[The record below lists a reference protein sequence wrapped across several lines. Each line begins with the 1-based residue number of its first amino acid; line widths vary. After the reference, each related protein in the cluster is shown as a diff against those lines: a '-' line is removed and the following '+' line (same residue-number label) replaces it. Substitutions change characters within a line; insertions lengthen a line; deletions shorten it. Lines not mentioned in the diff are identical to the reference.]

1 MYIIMYWNN
10 WSFGKER
17 MSSNLEQLLDPPSKK
32 PTFFEKYFTCF
43 QSVDNTDKFL
53 IKKTVKNVHFHDN
66 E

>member
-1 MYIIMYWNN
+1 MYWNN

>member
-1 MYIIMYWNN
+1 MYWEN
-10 WSFGKER
+10 WSFGKKR

-43 QSVDNTDKFL
+43 QSVDNTEKFL